1 MTRRYRHDYL
11 TINRSKSKNWM
22 LNFRVPESHR
32 NQPPFA
38 GRETF
43 QCSTKTSDSQEACRF
58 RDAFFK
64 EHGLF
69 GFSDEA
75 SPAEIYW
82 KTFSGDE
89 RVSDEES
96 ELLQE
101 VVEDTVGLGL
111 KLPESYASRIAGD
124 RNREQG
130 LRDPLATIQ
139 HHHPLHL
146 VTLHDEYLNY
156 RSSDFAAKTVS
167 RSRRAVRTFN
177 EFMRSDTYDF
187 SSVKKTLVFNYVQ
200 YLERKGLHEITIR
213 GYLTSLSQVFD
224 YAQRLGYITD
234 ERLNPFKEQRVRS
247 AKGDEKPRAM
257 MPLEYA
263 RGLFAEAPTDE
274 LSLLVAIGHYTGV
287 RISEAYSATIEQID
301 GYMLLRV
308 ADQGGKTKAATR
320 QIPLHNHLWDLIS
333 ESPLYDT
340 SVGRIQWLAPNSD
353 SLGKRF
359 TYFKRRYF
367 KQLGVDDSIYVFHS
381 FRHAFSTY
389 LVNEFGELKASEL
402 TGHGRDSVS
411 ATELGRTYYRGLRTE
426 DKYQMVVSLPALRSE
441 SAKKGHIET

>member
-1 MTRRYRHDYL
+1 MTRRYRYDYL

-38 GRETF
+38 GRETY
-43 QCSTKTSDSQEACRF
+43 QCSTRTPDLQEACRF
-58 RDAFFK
+58 RDDFFK

-69 GFSDEA
+69 GFSDEL

-89 RVSDEES
+89 RISDEER

-101 VVEDTVGLGL
+101 VVEDTVGLGS
-111 KLPESYASRIAGD
+111 KLPETYASRIAGD
-124 RNREQG
+124 RNREQS
-130 LRDPLATIQ
+130 LREPLATIQ
-139 HHHPLHL
+139 HQHPLHL
-146 VTLHDEYLNY
+146 VTLHDEYLDY

-234 ERLNPFKEQRVRS
+234 ERLNPFKEQKVRS
-247 AKGDEKPRAM
+247 VKGDEKPRVM

-263 RGLFAEAPTDE
+263 RGLYAEAPNAQ
-274 LSLLVAIGHYTGV
+274 LSLLIAIGHYTGV
-287 RISEAYSATIEQID
+287 RISEAFSATIEQID
-301 GYMLLRV
+301 GYMLLRI

-320 QIPLHNHLWDLIS
+320 QIPLHDHLWALIS
-333 ESPLYDT
+333 ESPLYDSPT
-340 SVGRIQWLAPNSD
+340 GRIQWLAPNSD

-367 KQLGVDDSIYVFHS
+367 KQLGVDDSKYVFHS

-402 TGHGRDSVS
+402 TGHGRDSAS
-411 ATELGRTYYRGLRTE
+411 ATELGRTYYGGLE
-426 DKYQMVVSLPALRSE
+426 ICEKNQLIQSIASLFP
-441 SAKKGHIET
+441 K

>member
-38 GRETF
+38 GRQTY
-43 QCSTKTSDSQEACRF
+43 QCSTRTPELQEACRF

-89 RVSDEES
+89 QVNDEER

-101 VVEDTVGLGL
+101 VVEDTVGFGS

-124 RNREQG
+124 RNREQS

-156 RSSDFAAKTVS
+156 RMSDFAVKTIS

-200 YLERKGLHEITIR
+200 YLERKSLHETTIR
-213 GYLTSLSQVFD
+213 GYLTSLGQVFD

-234 ERLNPFKEQRVRS
+234 ERLNPFKEQRIRS
-247 AKGDEKPRAM
+247 VKRDDKPRVM

-274 LSLLVAIGHYTGV
+274 LSLLVAVGHYTGV
-287 RISEAYSATIEQID
+287 RISEAYSAIIEQID
-301 GYMLLRV
+301 GYILLRV

-320 QIPLHNHLWDLIS
+320 QIPLHDHLWALIS
-333 ESPLYDT
+333 ESSLYD
-340 SVGRIQWLAPNSD
+340 SSADRIDWIAPNSD

-367 KQLGVDDSIYVFHS
+367 EQLGVDDSKYVFHS

-389 LVNEFGELKASEL
+389 LVNSFGELKASEL

-411 ATELGRTYYRGLRTE
+411 STELGRTYYAGLGWEEKKRMANCIPLLE
-426 DKYQMVVSLPALRSE
+426 KVSA
-441 SAKKGHIET
+441 

>member
-1 MTRRYRHDYL
+1 MTRRYRYDYL

-32 NQPPFA
+32 NQPPFV
-38 GRETF
+38 GRETY
-43 QCSTKTSDSQEACRF
+43 QCSTKTPDSQEACRF

-64 EHGLF
+64 GHGLF

-89 RVSDEES
+89 RISDEER
-96 ELLQE
+96 ELLQV
-101 VVEDTVGLGL
+101 VVEDTVGLGS
-111 KLPESYASRIAGD
+111 KLPETYASRIAGD
-124 RNREQG
+124 RNREQS
-130 LRDPLATIQ
+130 LREPLATIQ
-139 HHHPLHL
+139 HQHPLHL

-167 RSRRAVRTFN
+167 RSRRAMRTFN

-187 SSVKKTLVFNYVQ
+187 SSVKKTLVFKYVQ
-200 YLERKGLHEITIR
+200 YLERKSLHETTIR
-213 GYLTSLSQVFD
+213 GYLTSLGQVFD

-247 AKGDEKPRAM
+247 VKRDEKPRTM

-263 RGLFAEAPTDE
+263 RGLYAQAPTDE

-287 RISEAYSATIEQID
+287 RISEAYSATTEHID
-301 GYMLLRV
+301 GYMSLRV
-308 ADQGGKTKAATR
+308 ADNGGKTRAATR
-320 QIPLHNHLWDLIS
+320 QIPLHDQLRVLIS
-333 ESPLYDT
+333 ESPLFDG

-367 KQLGVDDSIYVFHS
+367 RQLGVDDSKFVFHS

-411 ATELGRTYYRGLRTE
+411 ATELGRTYYGGLSMTE
-426 DKYQMVVSLPALRSE
+426 KWAL
-441 SAKKGHIET
+441 IEKIPNLI

>member
-1 MTRRYRHDYL
+1 
-11 TINRSKSKNWM
+11 M

-38 GRETF
+38 GRETY
-43 QCSTKTSDSQEACRF
+43 QCSTKTPDLQEACRF
-58 RDAFFK
+58 RDDFFK

-69 GFSDEA
+69 GFSDES

-89 RVSDEES
+89 RISDEER
-96 ELLQE
+96 ELLQA
-101 VVEDTVGLGL
+101 VVEDTVGLGS
-111 KLPESYASRIAGD
+111 KLPETYASRIAGD
-124 RNREQG
+124 RNREQS
-130 LRDPLATIQ
+130 LREPLATIQ
-139 HHHPLHL
+139 HQHPLHL

-156 RSSDFAAKTVS
+156 RSNDFVAKTVS

-187 SSVKKTLVFNYVQ
+187 TTVKKTLVFKYVQ
-200 YLERKGLHEITIR
+200 YLERKSLHETTIR

-234 ERLNPFKEQRVRS
+234 ERLNPFKEQKVRS
-247 AKGDEKPRAM
+247 VKGDEKPRVM

-263 RGLFAEAPTDE
+263 RGLYAEAPNSQ
-274 LSLLVAIGHYTGV
+274 LSLLIAIGHYTGV
-287 RISEAYSATIEQID
+287 RISEAFSAIIEQID
-301 GYMLLRV
+301 GYMLLRI

-320 QIPLHNHLWDLIS
+320 QIPLHDHLWALIS

-353 SLGKRF
+353 SLGKCF

-367 KQLGVDDSIYVFHS
+367 KRLGVDDSKYVFHS

-402 TGHGRDSVS
+402 TGHGRDSAS
-411 ATELGRTYYRGLRTE
+411 ATELGRTYYSGLDIGRKMSMIKSIPSIS
-426 DKYQMVVSLPALRSE
+426 DSR
-441 SAKKGHIET
+441 

>member
-1 MTRRYRHDYL
+1 MAETA
-11 TINRSKSKNWM
+11 TIASRSGGNDGGNSAKSEIW
-22 LNFRVPESHR
+22 LPESHR

-38 GRETF
+38 GRETY
-43 QCSTKTSDSQEACRF
+43 QCSTKTSDSQEACQF

-82 KTFSGDE
+82 KTFSGDQ
-89 RVSDEES
+89 RISDEER

-101 VVEDTVGLGL
+101 VVEDTVGLGS

-124 RNREQG
+124 RNREQS

-156 RSSDFAAKTVS
+156 RSSDFVAKTNS

-200 YLERKGLHEITIR
+200 YLERRSLHETTIR

-234 ERLNPFKEQRVRS
+234 ERLNPFKEQKVRS
-247 AKGDEKPRAM
+247 VKRDEKPRAM
-257 MPLEYA
+257 MPLVYA
-263 RGLFAEAPTDE
+263 RGLYAEAPTDE
-274 LSLLVAIGHYTGV
+274 LSLLIAIGHYTGV
-287 RISEAYSATIEQID
+287 RISEAFSATIEQID
-301 GYMLLRV
+301 GYMSLRI

-320 QIPLHNHLWDLIS
+320 QIPLHDALWALIS
-333 ESPLYDT
+333 QSPLHD
-340 SVGRIQWLAPNSD
+340 SSAGRIQWLAPNSD

-367 KQLGVDDSIYVFHS
+367 KQLDVDDSKYVFHS

-389 LVNEFGELKASEL
+389 LVNEFGELKVSEL

-411 ATELGRTYYRGLRTE
+411 ATELGRTYYSGLNIE
-426 DKYQMVVSLPALRSE
+426 QKIAMISFLPALS
-441 SAKKGHIET
+441 GI